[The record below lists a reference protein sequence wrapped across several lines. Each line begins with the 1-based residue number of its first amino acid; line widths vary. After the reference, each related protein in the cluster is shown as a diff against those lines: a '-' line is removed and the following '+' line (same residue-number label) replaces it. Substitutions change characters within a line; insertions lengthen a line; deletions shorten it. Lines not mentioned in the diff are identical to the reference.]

1 MTAKFNADILGRLT
15 EATDEELTGALAA
28 IREDFGGFQS
38 QAATQE
44 TRDAVVSLRDAAQSI
59 TGEQGRRAGL
69 ADDQSQALADL
80 GSIFAEGDA
89 SESTEPGDQSGGAE
103 VQQATEEQHGAGR
116 AENPADAEADTT
128 DADTGDN
135 NGDTGNGDAGEGQ
148 ESTVTA
154 SARRPLGGTHR
165 QQAAPVP
172 TLGQVRY
179 RTTASAGLDNVAPG
193 ATMDRQQFLSALH
206 DKIRATVRQPGYE
219 RYTVATVR
227 SEFPEERTLVASGSA
242 ELNMSRIEA
251 AVREARSIRAYE
263 RGGEGQHA
271 LVAAGLCA
279 PLETL
284 YDIRTIGD
292 TDRPVRDSLVRFQAD
307 RGGVQ
312 YRPALRGVTQ
322 TGGIGFWTTEDDEAD
337 PLVPKTCVEIAC
349 PGIEDAVVE
358 AIYKCLTF
366 SEMSTRFD
374 PEFMASVVRAQDI
387 AHARIAENHLLTIL
401 TTASKAV
408 YSNQVLGATRDILVT
423 LDKMIAYYRNVH
435 RINRDTPLRWIA
447 PVWALYLM
455 RADMTRQMVGDG
467 LQVMALTDE
476 QIVSWFRA
484 RNVNPTWHLDG
495 IDPAD
500 LTVPEPDVPV
510 PAQFYTLLAANSPVP
525 SFPAALSTLLFA
537 EGDWSHLDGGTL
549 DVGVVRDSTLIG
561 QNRFQTFSE
570 SFEYPFFR
578 GVESIHLII
587 PAVPTGASGAT
598 EAVTVA
604 EA

>member
-1 MTAKFNADILGRLT
+1 MTAKFNADILGRLA
-15 EATDEELTGALAA
+15 EATDEELTGALAS
-28 IREDFGGFQS
+28 IREDFGGYQN
-38 QAATQE
+38 QATTQE
-44 TRDAVVSLRDAAQSI
+44 TRDAVVSLRDAAEAI
-59 TGEQGRRAGL
+59 VGEQGRRSSL
-69 ADDQSQALADL
+69 ASEQGQALADL
-80 GSIFAEGDA
+80 GSIFAEGETAEQAVTDPA
-89 SESTEPGDQSGGAE
+89 TTEPPAATE
-103 VQQATEEQHGAGR
+103 QATEQAPESL
-116 AENPADAEADTT
+116 ADQGDDTT
-128 DADTGDN
+128 ENTGDN
-135 NGDTGNGDAGEGQ
+135 ADSDDAAEEGDAGEGQ
-148 ESTVTA
+148 ETVTA

-165 QQAAPVP
+165 QPAAATP

-193 ATMDRQQFLSALH
+193 ATLDRQAFLEAMFS
-206 DKIRATVRQPGYE
+206 KIRATVRQPGYE
-219 RYTVATVR
+219 RYTVATIR
-227 SEFPEERTLVASGSA
+227 SEFPEDRTLVASGSA
-242 ELNMSRIEA
+242 EANMTRIEEA
-251 AVREARSIRAYE
+251 GRLARSVRAFE
-263 RGGEGQHA
+263 RSDEGQHA

-292 TDRPVRDSLVRFQAD
+292 TDRPVRDALVRFQAD

-322 TGGIGFWTTEDDEAD
+322 TGGIGFWTVEDDAED

-374 PEFMASVVRAQDI
+374 PEFMASVIRAQDI
-387 AHARIAENHLLTIL
+387 AHARIAENRLLTLI
-401 TTASKAV
+401 TAASKTV
-408 YSNQVLGATRDILVT
+408 YSSQVLGATRDILVT

-435 RINRDTPLRWIA
+435 RISRDTPLRWIA

-500 LTVPEPDVPV
+500 ITAPDPDVPV

-525 SFPAALSTLLFA
+525 AFPGALSTLLFA
-537 EGDWSHLDGGTL
+537 EGDWFHLDGGTL

-578 GVESIHLII
+578 GVETIHLVI